1 LRTINGKED
10 PFYAWGMGNNVKD
23 RFYAWGMGN
32 NVILLCCV
40 VCVLSLKKKTLKQL
54 LTMDTSVP
62 KSIKTAA
69 KCDISCE
76 LQNSVNH

>member
-1 LRTINGKED
+1 LVCSVGKKKVFRLADYKFKED
-10 PFYAWGMGNNVKD
+10 PF
-23 RFYAWGMGN
+23 
-32 NVILLCCV
+32 LLLGGDKN
-40 VCVLSLKKKTLKQL
+40 VLSLKKKKRREKKKIFKQL

>member
-1 LRTINGKED
+1 MVKKI
-10 PFYAWGMGNNVKD
+10 PFMLGGWGIMCDIV
-23 RFYAWGMGN
+23 F
-32 NVILLCCV
+32 VF
-40 VCVLSLKKKTLKQL
+40 LKKKTLKQL

>member
-1 LRTINGKED
+1 MSFALRTIIVKKIPLMLVGR
-10 PFYAWGMGNNVKD
+10 GM
-23 RFYAWGMGN
+23 
-32 NVILLCCV
+32 LLC
-40 VCVLSLKKKTLKQL
+40 VCVLFLKKKTLKQL

>member
-1 LRTINGKED
+1 MFF
-10 PFYAWGMGNNVKD
+10 P
-23 RFYAWGMGN
+23 
-32 NVILLCCV
+32 
-40 VCVLSLKKKTLKQL
+40 KKREEKKIFKQL